1 MRNIDLNILILGQAI
16 NEKILSMSVND
27 YQIEIETADSQFSYC
42 NGVLILVTG
51 LLIGKIDNKQLK
63 FTQSFFLVPRENASY
78 FILNDVLRLFS
89 EKKASGSDQLPVNN
103 TNGDSSKALLTSGT
117 GRIIA

>member
-1 MRNIDLNILILGQAI
+1 
-16 NEKILSMSVND
+16 MSVND
-27 YQIEIETADSQFSYC
+27 YQIEIETADSQFSYY

-63 FTQSFFLVPRENASY
+63 FTQSFFLAPRENASY
-78 FILNDVLRLFS
+78 FILNDVLRFSS
-89 EKKASGSDQLPVNN
+89 EKKASESDQLVVNN